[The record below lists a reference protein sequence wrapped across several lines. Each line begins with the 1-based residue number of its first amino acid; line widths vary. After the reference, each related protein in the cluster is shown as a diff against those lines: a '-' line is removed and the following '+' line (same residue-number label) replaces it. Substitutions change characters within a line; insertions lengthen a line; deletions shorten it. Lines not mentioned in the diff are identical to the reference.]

1 MHLSKNGEK
10 QIRRKILETVREK
23 WLIVYKGNPMRLI
36 ADFSSE
42 TIEARKEWDDTFEM
56 LKEQNHQPRILYS
69 AKLSFKK

>member
-42 TIEARKEWDDTFEM
+42 TIEARKE
-56 LKEQNHQPRILYS
+56 
-69 AKLSFKK
+69 